1 MTKSSHDW
9 ESYKGK
15 SGMQDDLE
23 QAARDGFLAKKEFLE
38 RVDVR
43 QFEAE
48 KAERQAERIA
58 AGRGTSA

>member
-1 MTKSSHDW
+1 
-9 ESYKGK
+9 
-15 SGMQDDLE
+15 MQDDLE